1 MAVQIC
7 KGEDRQLQEP
17 LERIV
22 GHSEDQEEQDPQEE
36 LFPISC
42 RNRGKEESH
51 QLENL
56 VAGGQA
62 GLTSAPKEKRKG
74 EDVGGKK
81 SFNQWTLRLTL
92 LKMLR
97 YLKGK

>member
-7 KGEDRQLQEP
+7 KGADRPVQEP
-17 LERIV
+17 LEKIV
-22 GHSEDQEEQDPQEE
+22 GHSEGQEEQDPEE
-36 LFPISC
+36 DLSPISC
-42 RNRGKEESH
+42 QNRGREESH

-62 GLTSAPKEKRKG
+62 GLTNAPKEKRKG

-81 SFNQWTLRLTL
+81 SYNQWTLRLTL

-97 YLKGK
+97 CLKEK